1 MSVSHETRARSQET
15 QILHGVLGTSG
26 GAAPLGDMTAAGAE
40 GGSEDSAGQSEAWA
54 AAVPPVRSSKQYRF
68 LLLFFFSFCSIIVNT
83 PTSKDD
89 LSFKSVYYLGYRSGC
104 PSSGVT

>member
-54 AAVPPVRSSKQYRF
+54 AAVPPVRSSKQYCF
-68 LLLFFFSFCSIIVNT
+68 LLLLLSFFFFILLYY
-83 PTSKDD
+83 SKHTY
-89 LSFKSVYYLGYRSGC
+89 FKR
-104 PSSGVT
+104 